1 MVSLRDHPLNKTKP
15 SATFESRPC
24 STSTCHFLKLTAKSH
39 LPKKLTAKSH
49 PPFPFTRKKATCH
62 FDFTRKQKAA
72 SPCSNVHSSPY
83 LKPCFHRSLS
93 RWFRYFRAPCLV
105 QLFYF
110 FASMNIGYFHPFFI
124 FQVFVYNVWFFNFGL
139 SNYGSVIYL
148 CAFQCFYFDYKM
160 IRKYQWDFTKLTWCS
175 Q

>member
-1 MVSLRDHPLNKTKP
+1 MVPLTITHYIKKNQHHIRVKVMLHHYV
-15 SATFESRPC
+15 S
-24 STSTCHFLKLTAKSH
+24 HFKSH
-39 LPKKLTAKSH
+39 RKRSSAISIY
-49 PPFPFTRKKATCH
+49 KKAKIYLP
-62 FDFTRKQKAA
+62 FRFYKKEK
-72 SPCSNVHSSPY
+72 SSFPCSNGHSPLY
-83 LKPCFHRSLS
+83 LKPCFDRSLS

-175 Q
+175 R